1 VSVPCGTLAAKM
13 GIARD
18 ELLDRV
24 VAEVAAH
31 GLADRSMRE
40 LATAVGS
47 SHRMLLYHFGS
58 RDGLVAAIV
67 DAVEAAQRETLRAL
81 ASVADS
87 PADLVRR
94 LWAQVSS
101 PELRPFVRLF
111 FETLATQARTP
122 GTAADPTR
130 EWLDTVRTLGP
141 VAAGYD
147 DVDTRA
153 GIAVM
158 RGLLVDVLATGDVE
172 AATEALE
179 RYLAAVEL
187 RDRDATIGDGA

>member
-1 VSVPCGTLAAKM
+1 MTD
-13 GIARD
+13 ARD
-18 ELLDRV
+18 DLLERV
-24 VAEVAAH
+24 LTEVAAN

-40 LATAVGS
+40 IASAIGS

-58 RDGLVAAIV
+58 RDGLVAAV
-67 DAVEAAQRETLRAL
+67 VAATEARQRDAMRAL
-81 ASVADS
+81 AVDAAS

-94 LWAQVSS
+94 QWAMVSA

-111 FETLATQARTP
+111 FETLATQARTS
-122 GTAADPTR
+122 GTATDPTR

-158 RGLLVDVLATGDVE
+158 RGLLIDVLATDDVD

-179 RYLAAVEL
+179 RYLAAVEA